1 MQYQVNLYLDYIK
14 YQKKLSENTF
24 ESYAR
29 DLRDFCEFANLNG
42 LSMPSEVSVTD
53 LLRYVRELE
62 AQKKSNATISRIIA
76 SIRSFFGYMYDER
89 IIDKNPTRQ
98 LQSPK
103 VDRKLPEILTVE
115 EVDRLLSLPDL
126 LTPFGLRD
134 QAMLELLYAT
144 GLKVSELISLRSD
157 NINLN
162 LSYVKT
168 TGSQNDRIVPIT
180 SSAAKA
186 LADYIENGRAHF
198 LGKSH
203 KEEDI
208 LFLNASGNPLTRQ
221 GFWKIIKAYGNSAE
235 IQKCITPQM
244 LRHSFASHL
253 IQNGADLKS
262 VQEMLGHADLTST
275 QLYVSVG
282 KDQLK
287 RVYEKTHPRV

>member
-1 MQYQVNLYLDYIK
+1 MQNQVNLYLDYIK

-29 DLRDFCEFANLNG
+29 DLRSFCEFAHLNG
-42 LSMPSEVSVTD
+42 LNTPAEVSLTD
-53 LLRYVRELE
+53 LLRFVRELE

-89 IIDKNPTRQ
+89 LIEKNPTRQ

-103 VDRKLPEILTVE
+103 VDRKLPEIMTIE
-115 EVDRLLSLPDL
+115 EVDRLLSMPDL
-126 LTPFGLRD
+126 LTPTGQRD
-134 QAMLELLYAT
+134 QAMLELLYAS
-144 GLKVSELISLRSD
+144 GLKVSELIALKVESV
-157 NINLN
+157 NLS

-168 TGSQNDRIVPIT
+168 SGSQNDRIVPIT
-180 SSAAKA
+180 RSAAQAISEYLEK
-186 LADYIENGRAHF
+186 GRGHF
-198 LGKSH
+198 FSKGQG
-203 KEEDI
+203 ETDN

-221 GFWKIIKAYGNSAE
+221 GFWKIIKTYGVIAQ
-235 IQKCITPQM
+235 IDKCITPQM

-262 VQEMLGHADLTST
+262 VQEMLGHADLAST
-275 QLYVSVG
+275 QQYVAVSR
-282 KDQLK
+282 DQLK

>member
-1 MQYQVNLYLDYIK
+1 MQNQVNLYLDYIK

-29 DLRDFCEFANLNG
+29 DLRSFCEFAHLNG
-42 LSMPSEVSVTD
+42 LNSPAEVSLTD
-53 LLRYVRELE
+53 LLRFVRELE
-62 AQKKSNATISRIIA
+62 SEKKSNATISRIVA

-89 IIDKNPTRQ
+89 MIEKNPTRQ

-103 VDRKLPEILTVE
+103 VDRKVPEIMTIE
-115 EVDRLLSLPDL
+115 EVDRLLNTPDL
-126 LTPFGLRD
+126 STPAGLRD
-134 QAMLELLYAT
+134 QGMLELLYAS
-144 GLKVSELISLRSD
+144 GLKVTELISLKVDSV
-157 NINLN
+157 NLN

-168 TGSQNDRIVPIT
+168 NGSQNDRIVPIT
-180 SSAAKA
+180 PPSARAIAEYLDK
-186 LADYIENGRAHF
+186 GRAHF
-198 LGKSH
+198 LGKRQG
-203 KEEDI
+203 ECDV
-208 LFLNASGNPLTRQ
+208 LFLNALGNPLTRQ
-221 GFWKIIKAYGNSAE
+221 GFWKIIKAYGKTAQIE
-235 IQKCITPQM
+235 KCITPQM

-275 QLYVSVG
+275 QFYLGVS

>member
-1 MQYQVNLYLDYIK
+1 MQNQVNLYLDYIK

-42 LSMPSEVSVTD
+42 LKTPGEVSVTD

-115 EVDRLLSLPDL
+115 EVDRLLSMPDL
-126 LTPFGLRD
+126 LTPIGLRD

-144 GLKVSELISLRSD
+144 GLKVSELISLRSEHV
-157 NINLN
+157 NLS

-168 TGSQNDRIVPIT
+168 SGSQNDRIVPIT

-186 LADYIENGRAHF
+186 VAEYINNGRTHF
-198 LGKSH
+198 LGKKY
-203 KEEDI
+203 KEEEI
-208 LFLNASGNPLTRQ
+208 LFLNATGNPLTRQ

-235 IQKCITPQM
+235 IEKCITPQM